1 MKNIIKQER
10 KNLKLTQAE
19 LADMVDVRRE
29 TIVFMESGKYNPSLE
44 LAYKVSKVFGKTIEE
59 LFIFGE
65 EE

>member
-29 TIVFMESGKYNPSLE
+29 TIVFMEAGKYNPSLE

>member
-29 TIVFMESGKYNPSLE
+29 TIVFMES
-44 LAYKVSKVFGKTIEE
+44 
-59 LFIFGE
+59 
-65 EE
+65 